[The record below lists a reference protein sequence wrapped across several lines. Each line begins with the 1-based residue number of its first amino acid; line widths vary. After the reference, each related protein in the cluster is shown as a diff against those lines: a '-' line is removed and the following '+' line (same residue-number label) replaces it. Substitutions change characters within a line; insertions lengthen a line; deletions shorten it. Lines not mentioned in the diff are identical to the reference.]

1 MRVEVNINENK
12 IFLIRESNPNF
23 TIDDIVDLGLN
34 MIMGKINEMFVD
46 KVFANVF
53 NCKYKDGVMN
63 EVKIERLEDGTVKHN
78 FVKECIQPKVK
89 RFEISE
95 EACCD
100 KKIKTNN

>member
-1 MRVEVNINENK
+1 MKVEVNVNENK

-53 NCKYKDGVMN
+53 NCKYKDGAMN
-63 EVKIERLEDGTVKHN
+63 EVKIERLEDGSVKHK
-78 FVKECIQPKVK
+78 FVKECIQPKVNK
-89 RFEISE
+89 L
-95 EACCD
+95 EAIDD
-100 KKIKTNN
+100 KTIQERNK